1 MMEIHTLLGEK
12 GQQTQRFLENGQM
25 VPVTII
31 GMEPNVVVQI
41 KTREKDGYDSLQLG
55 YGSPKTQITK
65 AISGHFK
72 KAGTKKVSR
81 FLQEVRVTEVGN
93 ENPSTAL
100 GTRLEVGKQI
110 RAEEVFKAGD
120 KVKVTGISKGK
131 GFAGV
136 VKRYHFKGGPK
147 THGQS
152 DRWRAPGAI
161 GSTTTPGRVL
171 KGKRM
176 AGHLGNRR
184 VTVKGLQV
192 LGLDAQKK
200 LLIVKGLVPG
210 PKGGLLKIT
219 KE

>member
-1 MMEIHTLLGEK
+1 MEIHTLLGEK
-12 GQQTQRFLENGQM
+12 GQQTQRFLENGKM

-41 KTREKDGYDSLQLG
+41 KNKDKDGYWALQLG
-55 YGSPKTQITK
+55 FGNPRTTINKPTM
-65 AISGHFK
+65 GHFS

-81 FLQEVRVTEVGN
+81 FLQEVRVTE
-93 ENPSTAL
+93 A
-100 GTRLEVGKQI
+100 RLEVGKQI

-136 VKRYHFKGGPK
+136 VKRHHFKGGPK

-152 DRWRAPGAI
+152 DRWRAPGSI

-176 AGHLGNRR
+176 AGHMGNRR

-192 LGLDAQKK
+192 LGLDAQKN
-200 LLIVKGLVPG
+200 LLVVKGLVPG